1 MSTPAP
7 KGKKIAGYIKLE
19 IPAADAKPSP
29 PVGPALGQRGLNI
42 MDFCKQFNAMT
53 QSFEKGMPCP
63 VLITAYED
71 RTFSFILKTP
81 PNSYFIKKA
90 AKIEL
95 GAKKTGT
102 EKVGKITR
110 AQVREIAE
118 KKMPDLNSHTI
129 ESAMNQIIGT
139 ARQMGVDVVD

>member
-1 MSTPAP
+1 MSAP
-7 KGKKIAGYIKLE
+7 VSRKKISGYIKLE

-71 RTFSFILKTP
+71 RTFSFIIKTP

-90 AKIEL
+90 AGITM

-102 EKVGKITR
+102 EKVGKITTK
-110 AQVREIAE
+110 QVREIAE

>member
-1 MSTPAP
+1 MSAPAP

-53 QSFEKGMPCP
+53 QGLEKGMPCP

-90 AKIEL
+90 AKIES